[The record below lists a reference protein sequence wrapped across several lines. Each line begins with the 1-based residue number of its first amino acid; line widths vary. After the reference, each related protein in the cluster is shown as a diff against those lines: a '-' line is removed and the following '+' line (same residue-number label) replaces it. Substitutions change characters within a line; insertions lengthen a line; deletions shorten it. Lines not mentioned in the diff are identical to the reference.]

1 MVNILMPVYNG
12 EKTVAGSINSILN
25 QTDQDF
31 EFIIIDDASTDNT
44 VEIIK
49 SFNDSRITVVSNK
62 ENVGCTISLNRGI
75 LLCKHAYI
83 LRQDSDDISHPKRLE
98 IFKTA
103 AKETKAKLITSDYT
117 RIDTITDKEEVVQ
130 LVESSIIKW
139 KHIFFNHFEHNVM
152 LEKETLIKLGC
163 YNEKYRISQDYALWT
178 KYLVKNIPVCVV
190 KTPLYEYYSF
200 MTHEKAALNDTIGGE
215 IGYNYVC
222 DLFKTAIPEETFKRL
237 RNKIRHK
244 VSLDSSEQILLL
256 KLYELYIQ
264 IHPAIDT
271 TALTNY
277 INDKINP
284 T

>member
-190 KTPLYEYYSF
+190 KKPLYEYYSF

>member
-49 SFNDSRITVVSNK
+49 SFNDSRITVISNK
-62 ENVGCTISLNRGI
+62 ENVGCTVSLNRGI

-83 LRQDSDDISHPKRLE
+83 LRQDSDNISHPKRLE

-117 RIDTITDKEEVVQ
+117 RIDTITNKEEEVQ

-152 LEKETLIKLGC
+152 LEKDTLIKLGC
-163 YNEKYRISQDYALWT
+163 YDEKYKISQDYALWT
-178 KYLVKNIPVCVV
+178 KYLAKNIPVCVV
-190 KTPLYEYYSF
+190 KKSLYEYYSF
-200 MTHEKAALNDTIGGE
+200 ITSEKAALHDAIGGE

-222 DLFKTAIPEETFKRL
+222 DLFKIAIPEETFKRL

-244 VSLDSSEQILLL
+244 ESLNSSEQVLLL

-284 T
+284 I